1 MEYLLFTYPHCPQ
14 CEDLKECLQQIPLSG
29 QEYSLVLKESKM
41 RIREFLKVLKRDS
54 KGGIIIPTMIIKDED
69 QAPVVLNSRREL
81 EEWWK
86 SRD

>member
-14 CEDLKECLQQIPLSG
+14 CEDLKEYLQQIPLSG

-54 KGGIIIPTMIIKDED
+54 KGGIIIPTLIIKDED
-69 QAPVVLNSRREL
+69 QPPVVLNSRREL